1 MVDPN
6 VPRDLKDPAADL
18 SAHRCRQLSV
28 EDLRNYD
35 LIVVMDRR
43 NYIDVIDLARVWLL
57 EEKVRRKLVLL
68 LDANFRSRAGSK
80 QSARHAG
87 GGAGA
92 AGFGEWQA
100 GGLRGFAR
108 RDKIASGSV

>member
-1 MVDPN
+1 M
-6 VPRDLKDPAADL
+6 
-18 SAHRCRQLSV
+18 SV

-87 GGAGA
+87 GGAGPTA
-92 AGFGEWQA
+92 ARQTA
-100 GGLRGFAR
+100 RGRGWGTITVSAR
-108 RDKIASGSV
+108 VLSG